1 MTSERDER
9 TLPPILKVVNDKR
22 ARIWL
27 AEVPSSESGGSA
39 PPGPPP
45 RPYFEGD
52 SRQDIA
58 RKLTYAG
65 YKASIRNRWER
76 IPGK

>member
-9 TLPPILKVVNDKR
+9 RLPPVLKVVNDKR
-22 ARIWL
+22 SRIWL
-27 AEVPSSESGGSA
+27 AEEPSESGGGTP
-39 PPGPPP
+39 PPGPPQ

-76 IPGK
+76 LPGK